1 MSCDMFKYQTIS
13 INNLLTSHLF
23 QIHCKDGTML
33 IELII
38 LILAIPQ
45 LVTFTLESR
54 KISWKI
60 ITNLDPYP
68 YFH

>member
-1 MSCDMFKYQTIS
+1 
-13 INNLLTSHLF
+13 
-23 QIHCKDGTML
+23 ML

-54 KISWKI
+54 KISWKNNNQPRSLSLSSLDQKYCCILNKHI
-60 ITNLDPYP
+60 I
-68 YFH
+68 